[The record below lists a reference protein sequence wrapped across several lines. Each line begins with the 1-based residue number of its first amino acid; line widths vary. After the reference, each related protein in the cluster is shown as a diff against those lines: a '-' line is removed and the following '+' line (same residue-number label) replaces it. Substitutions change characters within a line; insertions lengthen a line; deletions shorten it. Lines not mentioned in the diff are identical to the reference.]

1 MINQQT
7 GSLLDVL
14 AEGGGVKSTAFGRET
29 WESLMD
35 SSVLEENCNVEGFSL
50 KSKVS
55 YGSYVKVRIGLIA
68 NNQND
73 CETCGSCIGFGTE
86 IRSCAGYDLTSTSC
100 GTSKAGCNGSPNE
113 NKAAFGYILVQ

>member
-1 MINQQT
+1 MANIGPIPIPIIGQ
-7 GSLLDVL
+7 SL
-14 AEGGGVKSTAFGRET
+14 
-29 WESLMD
+29 
-35 SSVLEENCNVEGFSL
+35 
-50 KSKVS
+50 
-55 YGSYVKVRIGLIA
+55 VRIGLIA

-100 GTSKAGCNGSPNE
+100 GTSKAGCDGSPNE